1 MQWTC
6 EVNEAG
12 TVRLAELVALK
23 IRAGDAVALYGDL
36 GAGKTTLA
44 RALIGALLGQTAPEV
59 PSPTFALQQTYATP
73 RLTVSHFDFY
83 RLSGANEA
91 RELGFEETL
100 KSGAAIVEWPE
111 RAPDLLPADR
121 IEIILAETADPERRQ
136 VIVRGLGA
144 AAARVE
150 RIGRIVAFLDAQSDW
165 AGARIAYLQGDAST
179 RAYAR
184 LQSADRS
191 ALLMDAPRQPDGP
204 PIRDGKPYSR
214 IACLAEDMVRPFAAI
229 GGVLRASGL
238 SAPDV
243 LAADLDTGLLL
254 VEDLDDRLY
263 GREVAAGA
271 SQAELWRAAVDA
283 LVHLRGVPVPAK
295 LGLPDGS
302 TFVLPRR
309 DRAAFEI
316 EIDLL
321 LDWLWPELKGG
332 PAPESIRTEFRDLW
346 APVIDRLLALP
357 GGWFLR
363 DYHSPNLVWMP
374 ERTGLARVGILDFQD
389 ALNEHFAFDLVSLL
403 QDARVDVP
411 EALERELLG
420 YYCAQVAAREPGFDS
435 EAFAAAYADF
445 GAQRN
450 TRLLGLWARL
460 MRRDGKPH
468 YLQHYPR
475 TWEYLARN
483 LRYVTLAPLAAWYE
497 RHFPEAERAR
507 RLAP

>member
-44 RALIGALLGQTAPEV
+44 RALIGALLGQAAPEV

-100 KSGAAIVEWPE
+100 QSGAAIVEWPE

-243 LAADLDTGLLL
+243 LA
-254 VEDLDDRLY
+254 
-263 GREVAAGA
+263 
-271 SQAELWRAAVDA
+271 
-283 LVHLRGVPVPAK
+283 
-295 LGLPDGS
+295 
-302 TFVLPRR
+302 
-309 DRAAFEI
+309 
-316 EIDLL
+316 
-321 LDWLWPELKGG
+321 
-332 PAPESIRTEFRDLW
+332 
-346 APVIDRLLALP
+346 
-357 GGWFLR
+357 
-363 DYHSPNLVWMP
+363 
-374 ERTGLARVGILDFQD
+374 
-389 ALNEHFAFDLVSLL
+389 
-403 QDARVDVP
+403 
-411 EALERELLG
+411 
-420 YYCAQVAAREPGFDS
+420 
-435 EAFAAAYADF
+435 
-445 GAQRN
+445 
-450 TRLLGLWARL
+450 
-460 MRRDGKPH
+460 
-468 YLQHYPR
+468 PR
-475 TWEYLARN
+475 TAVR
-483 LRYVTLAPLAAWYE
+483 TPLTS
-497 RHFPEAERAR
+497 R
-507 RLAP
+507 